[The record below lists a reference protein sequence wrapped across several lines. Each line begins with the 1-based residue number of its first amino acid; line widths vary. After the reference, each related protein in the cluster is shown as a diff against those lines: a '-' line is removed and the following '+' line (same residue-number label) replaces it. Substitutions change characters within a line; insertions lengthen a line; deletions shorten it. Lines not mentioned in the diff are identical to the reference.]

1 MKTFESKSRESYNQK
16 ADDYDKTFDGKYTIR
31 FKEVLLEELVVENKI
46 KILDV
51 ACGNGTFLKMLSN
64 KHDIE
69 GHGIDISE
77 KMIENAKK
85 KCPDMK
91 FEISSCEHTQFKNQ
105 MFDVVTVCAAY
116 HHFQDT
122 RAFAKEVNRIL
133 KPNGLLYI
141 AEIYYPSIIRAI
153 FNPLVPLSKAGD
165 VKFYSPREIQSNFEE
180 YGFENVDFKRDG
192 HIQIFKMQRR

>member
-69 GHGIDISE
+69 GHGI
-77 KMIENAKK
+77 
-85 KCPDMK
+85 
-91 FEISSCEHTQFKNQ
+91 
-105 MFDVVTVCAAY
+105 
-116 HHFQDT
+116 
-122 RAFAKEVNRIL
+122 
-133 KPNGLLYI
+133 
-141 AEIYYPSIIRAI
+141 
-153 FNPLVPLSKAGD
+153 NPLVPLSKAGD